1 MLKEDPS
8 GQIPIHP
15 FPTVA
20 LDLQN
25 SDGAVN
31 TPGPFPIPP
40 KQIFRQW
47 RSCTV
52 YSGKYNPLIKY
63 NKKLWR

>member
-8 GQIPIHP
+8 KFQINP
-15 FPTVA
+15 FPTLA

-25 SDGAVN
+25 SDGPVN
-31 TPGPFPIPP
+31 IPGPLPIPP